1 MSSPIATAE
10 EQGGSIEA
18 HKAATDTTAVD
29 TDTDESSKP
38 PPVPYSAFSP
48 GKRRLILGI
57 VTAAGF
63 LGPLSGAIYLPALPL
78 FENVFSASSTAI
90 NATVSVYMAVF
101 AAAVSLLSTVS
112 ANRSRFK
119 LFKN

>member
-1 MSSPIATAE
+1 MSLPIATAE

-29 TDTDESSKP
+29 TDTDENSKP

-63 LGPLSGAIYLPALPL
+63 FGPLSGAIYLPALPL
-78 FENVFSASSTAI
+78 FENIFSASSTVI

-119 LFKN
+119 LFKH